1 VLVLPDGKDPD
12 EFIRARASEWPTLV
26 RDALP
31 VIDFVLQRL
40 GGRHDLSTAQGKR
53 AAADEMTEVLAGIAD
68 PIEQDHFI
76 TEVAMLLGA
85 QPSTIRG
92 LLRRRSQPVQS
103 PAPAAPSVNASET
116 RGESLDDY
124 LLALLIRLGELNR
137 LLPQGELEFLLPE
150 SRAVFGALGGT
161 MPPELQPYA
170 DRALRKLGDV
180 RRLSDEQLMAEL
192 DNTQREIREKLLER
206 KRKEIR
212 SLGDESE
219 IRALLDQLNDVARSL
234 GAIEQERS
242 PQRESAGSR

>member
-1 VLVLPDGKDPD
+1 
-12 EFIRARASEWPTLV
+12 
-26 RDALP
+26 
-31 VIDFVLQRL
+31 
-40 GGRHDLSTAQGKR
+40 
-53 AAADEMTEVLAGIAD
+53 
-68 PIEQDHFI
+68 
-76 TEVAMLLGA
+76 
-85 QPSTIRG
+85 
-92 LLRRRSQPVQS
+92 
-103 PAPAAPSVNASET
+103 
-116 RGESLDDY
+116 
-124 LLALLIRLGELNR
+124 
-137 LLPQGELEFLLPE
+137 
-150 SRAVFGALGGT
+150 